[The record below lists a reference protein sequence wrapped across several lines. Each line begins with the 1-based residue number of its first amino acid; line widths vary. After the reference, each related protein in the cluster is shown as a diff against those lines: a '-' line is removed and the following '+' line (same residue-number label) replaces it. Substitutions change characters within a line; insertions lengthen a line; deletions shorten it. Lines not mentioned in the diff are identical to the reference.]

1 MLKLSNLFRV
11 VIKGVTC
18 LSCVKED
25 ELQDFVENLA
35 IEPSEAAENVHIVTA
50 SVPTHLNVDSAG
62 IGSLNV
68 SVDNRTKN
76 LLGKGLIICLGA
88 PSATN
93 PGPGREYASL
103 ADLTR
108 TALNQ
113 PANEQDWQVFF
124 ARDEPLTN
132 NFTSE

>member
-1 MLKLSNLFRV
+1 MLRLSNLFRV
-11 VIKGVTC
+11 VIRGVSC
-18 LSCVKED
+18 LSCLKED
-25 ELQDFVENLA
+25 ELQAFVDNLA
-35 IEPSEAAENVHIVTA
+35 IEPSEAAEDFHVVTS

-62 IGSLNV
+62 LGSLNV
-68 SVDNRTKN
+68 SVNNRTKN
-76 LLGKGLIICLGA
+76 LLGKGLIICLGS

-124 ARDEPLTN
+124 AIDEPLTN
-132 NFTSE
+132 NFSSE